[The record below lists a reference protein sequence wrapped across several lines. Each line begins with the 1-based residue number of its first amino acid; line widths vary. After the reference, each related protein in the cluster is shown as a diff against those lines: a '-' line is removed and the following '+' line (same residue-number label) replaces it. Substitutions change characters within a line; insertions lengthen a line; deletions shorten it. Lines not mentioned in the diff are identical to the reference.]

1 MGKNRKRSDMTEWN
15 NKTVIITGGGSGIG
29 KATAAKFLKKG
40 ATVYIIGRTETK
52 LKEACEDLCSISDK
66 IDFIPGD
73 VSKVSDC
80 ERLKQLQE
88 FVCL

>member
-1 MGKNRKRSDMTEWN
+1 MTHWN

-29 KATAAKFLKKG
+29 KSTAAKFLKKG

-52 LKEACEDLCSISDK
+52 LKEACQDLSSISDK

-73 VSKVSDC
+73 DGKSLC
-80 ERLKQLQE
+80 
-88 FVCL
+88 